1 VERLTG
7 IGVSPGVVL
16 GRAVVLTQRTE
27 VMRFP
32 IPPER
37 VEQEV
42 AALLGA
48 QAASKQQLQ
57 DIKSRVEHGPGSE
70 LAALFDAQL
79 LMLDDPM
86 LVGRAEAIVRTE
98 RVNAGWAVHRAYEEL
113 YHVFMSMED
122 PYLRERETDVADVAG
137 RLRLNLRHGAKGP
150 KELLSQVDGPS
161 VLIADELTASVAAQ
175 LDWSRVQA
183 FATDAGSRTYHTAIL
198 ARSLKVPAIVGLHDA
213 SLRIPA
219 GTPVVLDGT
228 TGELIVAPTPEQID
242 DAHRRATRP
251 RRRAQSR
258 GEPGPVSTTDGVRI
272 RLEANIELLEDL
284 PFLNEHGA
292 EGVGLY
298 RSEFM
303 LSGRPIASV
312 TEEDQYALYRSLIE
326 QVAPR
331 PVTIRTFDLDER
343 QFAGPG
349 RGPERRRTRPG
360 LRGLR
365 LGLANPDVL
374 RTQMRA
380 LVRASAHGPLRIMF
394 PFVTAVEEVREA
406 RKILSDVMRDLGI
419 DPAAT
424 VGGGVTAGGAASG
437 LSRSLRIKVGAM
449 IEVPSA
455 ALAADLLAPEV
466 DFFTI
471 GTNDLIQFCLAVDRT
486 DDRVSDLYEPLHPA
500 VLRLIRT
507 VRRAAA
513 RHRIPVSL
521 CGEMA
526 SDPAL
531 VGLLV
536 GLGLTEFSMTPG
548 AIPMVRHVIEELS
561 MADARRL
568 AGHVLRLP
576 TAAEIEQYLFDAL
589 AASAFQRSPLS

>member
-42 AALLGA
+42 AALLRA

-57 DIKSRVEHGPGSE
+57 DIKVRVEHGPGSE

-86 LVGRAEAIVRTE
+86 LVGRAEAIIRAE
-98 RVNAGWAVHRAYEEL
+98 RVNAAWAVHRAYEEL

-161 VLIADELTASVAAQ
+161 VLIADELTASLAAQ

-242 DAHRRATRP
+242 EAHRRATRP
-251 RRRAQSR
+251 RRRGAPA
-258 GEPGPVSTTDGVRI
+258 GEAGPVSTTDGVRI

-312 TEEDQYALYRSLIE
+312 TEDDQYALYRSLIE

-349 RGPERRRTRPG
+349 RAPERRRTRPG

-365 LGLANPDVL
+365 LGLANPEVL
-374 RTQMRA
+374 RTQLRA

-394 PFVTAVEEVREA
+394 PFVTAVEEVRDA
-406 RKILSDVMRDLGI
+406 RKILNEVLSGFSRI
-419 DPAAT
+419 DPAQ
-424 VGGGVTAGGAASG
+424 
-437 LSRSLRIKVGAM
+437 IKVGAM

-500 VLRLIRT
+500 VLRLIRM

-548 AIPMVRHVIEELS
+548 AIPIVRHVIEELS
-561 MADARRL
+561 AAEARRL
-568 AGHVLRLP
+568 AGHALRLA
-576 TAAEIEQYLFDAL
+576 TAAEIEHYLFDAL

>member
-7 IGVSPGVVL
+7 IGVSPGIVL

-42 AALLGA
+42 AALMRA
-48 QAASKQQLQ
+48 QADSKQQLL
-57 DIKSRVEHGPGSE
+57 DIKARVEHGPGSE

-86 LVGRAEAIVRTE
+86 LVGRAESIVRAE
-98 RVNAGWAVHRAYEEL
+98 RVNAAWAVHRAYEEL
-113 YHVFMSMED
+113 YLVFRSMED

-161 VLIADELTASVAAQ
+161 VLVADELTASVAAQ

-183 FATDAGSRTYHTAIL
+183 FAIDAGSRTYHTAIL
-198 ARSLKVPAIVGLHDA
+198 ARSLKIPAIVGLHDA
-213 SLRIPA
+213 SLRIVA

-228 TGELIVAPTPEQID
+228 TGELTVAPTPEQID

-251 RRRAQSR
+251 RRQQAA
-258 GEPGPVSTTDGVRI
+258 PAATGPVSTTDGVRI

-303 LSGRPIASV
+303 LSGRPIESV
-312 TEEDQYALYRSLIE
+312 TEDDQYALYRSLVE

-331 PVTIRTFDLDER
+331 PVTIRTFDVDER
-343 QFAGPG
+343 HFAGPG

-365 LGLANPDVL
+365 LGLANPAVL
-374 RTQMRA
+374 RTQLRA

-394 PFVTAVEEVREA
+394 PFVTAVEEVRDA
-406 RKILSDVMRDLGI
+406 RKILAEVVSGFSRI
-419 DPAAT
+419 DPAQ
-424 VGGGVTAGGAASG
+424 
-437 LSRSLRIKVGAM
+437 IKVGAM

-500 VLRLIRT
+500 VLRLIRI

-536 GLGLTEFSMTPG
+536 GLGLTDFSMTPG
-548 AIPMVRHVIEELS
+548 AIPIVRQVIQELS
-561 MADARRL
+561 ATEARRL
-568 AGHVLRLP
+568 ASHALRLA
-576 TAAEIEQYLFDAL
+576 TATEIEQYLFDAL

>member
-37 VEQEV
+37 VDQEV

-86 LVGRAEAIVRTE
+86 LVGRAETIVRAE
-98 RVNAGWAVHRAYEEL
+98 RVNAAWAVHRAYEEL

-213 SLRIPA
+213 SLRIAA

-242 DAHRRATRP
+242 DAHRRATPP
-251 RRRAQSR
+251 RRKGQSH
-258 GEPGPVSTTDGVRI
+258 GEPGPVLTTDGVRI

-312 TEEDQYALYRSLIE
+312 TEDDQYALYRSLIE

-365 LGLANPDVL
+365 LGLANPEVL

-406 RKILSDVMRDLGI
+406 RKILAEVIAGFPQI
-419 DPAAT
+419 DPA
-424 VGGGVTAGGAASG
+424 
-437 LSRSLRIKVGAM
+437 RIKVGAM

-486 DDRVSDLYEPLHPA
+486 DDRVSDLYAPLHPA

-548 AIPMVRHVIEELS
+548 AIPIVRHVIEEMS
-561 MADARRL
+561 AAEARRL
-568 AGHVLRLP
+568 AGHALRLP
-576 TAAEIEQYLFDAL
+576 TAGEIEQYLFDAL
-589 AASAFQRSPLS
+589 AASAFQRSPWS

>member
-1 VERLTG
+1 MERLTG

-32 IPPER
+32 IPPDR
-37 VEQEV
+37 VEREV
-42 AALLGA
+42 AALTRA
-48 QAASKQQLQ
+48 QADSRQQLL
-57 DIKSRVEHGPGSE
+57 DIRGRLDQGRGSE

-86 LVGRAEAIVRTE
+86 LVGRAEQIIRTE
-98 RVNAGWAVHRAYEEL
+98 RVNAAWAVHRAYEEL

-122 PYLRERETDVADVAG
+122 PYLRERENDVADVAG

-150 KELLSQVDGPS
+150 KELLSQIDGPS

-213 SLRIPA
+213 SIRIAA
-219 GTPVVLDGT
+219 GTPVILDGT
-228 TGELIVAPTPEQID
+228 TGELIVAPSADQID
-242 DAHRRATRP
+242 EAHRRASRP
-251 RRRAQSR
+251 RKR
-258 GEPGPVSTTDGVRI
+258 GLSSAESGPVSTTDGVRI

-303 LSGRPIASV
+303 LSGKSIEAA
-312 TEEDQYALYRSLIE
+312 TEDKQYALYRSLIE

-343 QFAGPG
+343 QFGPTH
-349 RGPERRRTRPG
+349 GPERRRTRPG

-365 LGLANPDVL
+365 LGLANPEVL
-374 RTQMRA
+374 RTQLRA

-406 RKILSDVMRDLGI
+406 RALLSVAMRDLGV
-419 DPAAT
+419 D
-424 VGGGVTAGGAASG
+424 ASG
-437 LSRSLRIKVGAM
+437 RIKVGAM

-455 ALAADLLAPEV
+455 ALAADLLAPHV

-500 VLRLIRT
+500 VLRLIRQ

-513 RHRIPVSL
+513 RQKIPVSL

-548 AIPMVRHVIEELS
+548 AIPIVRQVIRELS
-561 MADARRL
+561 AADARKL
-568 AGHVLRLP
+568 AGHALLLP

-589 AASAFQRSPLS
+589 AASAVQRSPSP

>member
-1 VERLTG
+1 MERLTG

-32 IPPER
+32 IPPDR
-37 VEQEV
+37 VDREV
-42 AALLGA
+42 AALLRA

-57 DIKSRVEHGPGSE
+57 DIKARVEHGPGSE

-79 LMLDDPM
+79 LMLDDPI
-86 LVGRAEAIVRTE
+86 LVGRAETIVRTE
-98 RVNAGWAVHRAYEEL
+98 RVNAAWAVHRAYEEL

-213 SLRIPA
+213 SLRIAA

-242 DAHRRATRP
+242 EAHRRATRP
-251 RRRAQSR
+251 RRKGRSQT
-258 GEPGPVSTTDGVRI
+258 EPGPVTTTDGVRI

-312 TEEDQYALYRSLIE
+312 TEDDQYGLYRSLIE

-394 PFVTAVEEVREA
+394 PFVTAVEEVRQA
-406 RKILSDVMRDLGI
+406 RTILAEV
-419 DPAAT
+419 
-424 VGGGVTAGGAASG
+424 ASG
-437 LSRSLRIKVGAM
+437 LSRTHAGQFEPGQIKVGAM

-500 VLRLIRT
+500 VLRLIRM

-531 VGLLV
+531 VGLLI

-548 AIPMVRHVIEELS
+548 AIPIVRPVIEELS
-561 MADARRL
+561 AAEARRL
-568 AGHVLRLP
+568 AGHALRLA
-576 TAAEIEQYLFDAL
+576 TAGEIEQYLFDAL
-589 AASAFQRSPLS
+589 AASAVQRSPWS

>member
-1 VERLTG
+1 MERLTG

-32 IPPER
+32 IPPDR
-37 VEQEV
+37 VEREV
-42 AALLGA
+42 AALHQA
-48 QAASKQQLQ
+48 QVDSRQQLQ
-57 DIKSRVEHGPGSE
+57 DIRGRLNQGRGSE

-86 LVGRAEAIVRTE
+86 LVGRAEAIVRGE
-98 RVNAGWAVHRAYEEL
+98 RVNAAWAVHRAYEEL
-113 YHVFMSMED
+113 YLVFMSMED
-122 PYLRERETDVADVAG
+122 PYLRERENDVADVAG

-150 KELLSQVDGPS
+150 KELLSQIDGPS

-213 SLRIPA
+213 SIRIAA

-242 DAHRRATRP
+242 EAHRRAARP
-251 RRRAQSR
+251 RRAGISAR
-258 GEPGPVSTTDGVRI
+258 EIGPVSTTDGVRV

-284 PFLNEHGA
+284 PFLNTHGA

-303 LSGRPIASV
+303 LSGRSLDAA
-312 TEEDQYALYRSLIE
+312 TEDAQYAVYRSLIE

-343 QFAGPG
+343 QFGTPQ
-349 RGPERRRTRPG
+349 GPERRRTRPG

-374 RTQMRA
+374 RTQLRA
-380 LVRASAHGPLRIMF
+380 LVRASADGPLRIMF
-394 PFVTAVEEVREA
+394 PFVSAVEEVRQA
-406 RKILSDVMRDLGI
+406 RAIFDEVMRDLGV
-419 DPAAT
+419 DASHSAT
-424 VGGGVTAGGAASG
+424 G
-437 LSRSLRIKVGAM
+437 RIKIGAM

-455 ALAADLLAPEV
+455 AIAADLLAPEV

-471 GTNDLIQFCLAVDRT
+471 GTNDLIQFLLAVDRT
-486 DDRVSDLYEPLHPA
+486 DDRVSALYEPLHPA

-507 VRRAAA
+507 VRRAAS
-513 RHRIPVSL
+513 RRRIPVSL

-531 VGLLV
+531 IGLLV

-548 AIPMVRHVIEELS
+548 AIPIVRQVVQELNA
-561 MADARRL
+561 ADARAL
-568 AGHVLRLP
+568 ASHVLTLA
-576 TAAEIEQYLFDAL
+576 TAAEIQQYLFDAL
-589 AASAFQRSPLS
+589 PASAIQRSPSS

>member
-1 VERLTG
+1 MERLTG

-37 VEQEV
+37 VDQEV
-42 AALLGA
+42 AALLRA

-57 DIKSRVEHGPGSE
+57 DIKARVEHGPGSE

-86 LVGRAEAIVRTE
+86 LVGRAETIVRTE
-98 RVNAGWAVHRAYEEL
+98 RVNAAWAVHRAYEEL

-213 SLRIPA
+213 SLRIAA

-242 DAHRRATRP
+242 EAHRRATKP
-251 RRRAQSR
+251 RRKGPSQAV
-258 GEPGPVSTTDGVRI
+258 PGPVTTTDGVRI

-303 LSGRPIASV
+303 LSGRPITSV
-312 TEEDQYALYRSLIE
+312 TEDDQYALYRSLIE

-374 RTQMRA
+374 RTQLRA

-394 PFVTAVEEVREA
+394 PFVTAVEEVRQA
-406 RKILSDVMRDLGI
+406 RTILAEV
-419 DPAAT
+419 
-424 VGGGVTAGGAASG
+424 VSG
-437 LSRSLRIKVGAM
+437 LSRTHAGKFEPGQIKVGAM

-500 VLRLIRT
+500 VLRLIRM

-548 AIPMVRHVIEELS
+548 AIPIVRHVIEELS
-561 MADARRL
+561 AAEARRL
-568 AGHVLRLP
+568 ASHALRLT

-589 AASAFQRSPLS
+589 AASTFQRSPLS

>member
-7 IGVSPGVVL
+7 IGVSPGVAL

-27 VMRFP
+27 VVRFP
-32 IPPER
+32 IPPDR
-37 VEQEV
+37 VDREVTALQE
-42 AALLGA
+42 AK
-48 QAASKQQLQ
+48 AASRQQLQ
-57 DIKSRVEHGPGSE
+57 DIRARLDHGPGSE

-79 LMLDDPM
+79 LMLDDPL
-86 LVGRAEAIVRTE
+86 LVGRAEEIIRGE
-98 RVNAGWAVHRAYEEL
+98 RVNAAWAVHRANEEL
-113 YHVFMSMED
+113 CRVFTAMED
-122 PYLRERETDVADVAG
+122 PYLRERENDVADVAG

-150 KELLSQVDGPS
+150 KELLSQIDGPS

-175 LDWSRVQA
+175 LDWSRVQG

-213 SLRIPA
+213 SLRITA
-219 GTPVVLDGT
+219 GTAVVLDGT
-228 TGELIVAPTPEQID
+228 TGELVVSPTPEQID
-242 DAHRRATRP
+242 EAHRRASRP
-251 RRRAQSR
+251 RRRTAVAA
-258 GEPGPVSTTDGVRI
+258 EAGPVSTTDGVRV
-272 RLEANIELLEDL
+272 RLEANVELLEDL
-284 PFLNEHGA
+284 AFLNEHGA

-303 LSGRPIASV
+303 LSGRSIEAA
-312 TEEDQYALYRSLIE
+312 TEDSQYALYRSLLE
-326 QVAPR
+326 QVAPK

-343 QFAGPG
+343 QFAAA

-365 LGLANPDVL
+365 LSLANPDVL
-374 RTQMRA
+374 RTQLRA
-380 LVRASAHGPLRIMF
+380 LVRASVHGPLRIMF
-394 PFVTAVEEVREA
+394 PFVTAVEEVRQSRA
-406 RKILSDVMRDLGI
+406 ILDEVTTEL
-419 DPAAT
+419 
-424 VGGGVTAGGAASG
+424 GVTTRV
-437 LSRSLRIKVGAM
+437 LVGVM
-449 IEVPSA
+449 IEVPAA

-471 GTNDLIQFCLAVDRT
+471 GTNDLIQYCLAVDRT

-500 VLRLIRT
+500 VLRLIRQ
-507 VRRAAA
+507 VRRAAS
-513 RHRIPVSL
+513 RRGIPVSL

-548 AIPMVRHVIEELS
+548 AIPIVRQVVQDLNAGEARRIARHVLHLS
-561 MADARRL
+561 
-568 AGHVLRLP
+568 

-589 AASAFQRSPLS
+589 AASAFQRSPSS

>member
-1 VERLTG
+1 MERLNG
-7 IGVSPGVVL
+7 IGVSPGVAV
-16 GRAVVLTQRTE
+16 GRAVILTQRTE

-32 IPPER
+32 IPPDR
-37 VEQEV
+37 VDREV
-42 AALLGA
+42 QALQRA
-48 QAASKQQLQ
+48 REESKQQLQ
-57 DIKSRVEHGPGSE
+57 DIRTRISHGPASE

-79 LMLDDPM
+79 LMLDDQM
-86 LVGRAEAIVRTE
+86 LVGRAEDIIRTE
-98 RVNAGWAVHRAYEEL
+98 RVNAAWAVHRANEEL
-113 YHVFMSMED
+113 YQLFSAMED
-122 PYLRERETDVADVAG
+122 PYLRERENDVADVAG
-137 RLRLNLRHGAKGP
+137 RLRLNLRHGAHGP
-150 KELLSQVDGPS
+150 RELLSQLDGPS

-213 SLRIPA
+213 SLRIAA
-219 GTPVVLDGT
+219 GTPVVIDGT
-228 TGELIVAPTPEQID
+228 TGELVAAPSPEMID
-242 DAHRRATRP
+242 EAHRRAARP
-251 RRRAQSR
+251 RRRGATA
-258 GEPGPVSTTDGVRI
+258 EVGPVTTTDGVRI
-272 RLEANIELLEDL
+272 RLEANVELLEDL
-284 PFLNEHGA
+284 EYLNEHGA

-303 LSGRPIASV
+303 LSGRALENV
-312 TEEDQYALYRSLIE
+312 TEDEQYALYRSLIE
-326 QVAPR
+326 RVAPR

-343 QFAGPG
+343 QVARAAP
-349 RGPERRRTRPG
+349 RPERRRTRPG

-365 LGLANPDVL
+365 LGLANPDLL
-374 RTQMRA
+374 RTQLRA
-380 LVRASAHGPLRIMF
+380 LVRASAHGPLRVMF
-394 PFVTAVEEVREA
+394 PFVTAVEEVRQARALLTEVEA
-406 RKILSDVMRDLGI
+406 GF
-419 DPAAT
+419 
-424 VGGGVTAGGAASG
+424 
-437 LSRSLRIKVGAM
+437 SRPVDEARIKVGAM

-471 GTNDLIQFCLAVDRT
+471 GTNDLIQYCLAVDRT

-500 VLRLIRT
+500 VLRLIRL
-507 VRRAAA
+507 VRRAAT

-536 GLGLTEFSMTPG
+536 GLGLTDFSMTPA
-548 AIPMVRHVIEELS
+548 AIPIVRQVVLELN
-561 MADARRL
+561 AAEARRL
-568 AGHVLRLP
+568 AGHALRLP
-576 TAAEIEQYLFDAL
+576 TAPEIEQYLFDAL

>member
-7 IGVSPGVVL
+7 IGVSAGVAV
-16 GRAVVLTQRTE
+16 GRAVILTQRTE

-32 IPPER
+32 IPPDR
-37 VEQEV
+37 VDREV
-42 AALLGA
+42 QALHAARD
-48 QAASKQQLQ
+48 QSRQQLQ
-57 DIKSRVEHGPGSE
+57 DITVRVAQGPGSE
-70 LAALFDAQL
+70 LAALFDAQM
-79 LMLDDPM
+79 LMLDDEM
-86 LVGRAEAIVRTE
+86 LIGQAEKIIRNE
-98 RVNAGWAVHRAYEEL
+98 RVNAAWAVHRAYEGLYEL
-113 YHVFMSMED
+113 FSTMED
-122 PYLRERETDVADVAG
+122 PYLRERENDVADVAG
-137 RLRLNLRHGAKGP
+137 RLRMNLRHGARGP
-150 KELLSQVDGPS
+150 RELLSQIDGPS
-161 VLIADELTASVAAQ
+161 ILIADELTASVAAQ
-175 LDWSRVQA
+175 LDWSRVQG

-213 SLRIPA
+213 SLRVAA

-228 TGELIVAPTPEQID
+228 TGELVISPTPDVIEESQ
-242 DAHRRATRP
+242 RRAARP
-251 RRRAQSR
+251 RRRGTMT
-258 GEPGPVSTTDGVRI
+258 GEPGPITTTDGVRI

-284 PFLNEHGA
+284 EYLNEYGA

-303 LSGRPIASV
+303 LSGRALETV
-312 TEEDQYALYRSLIE
+312 TEDEQYRMYRSLIE

-331 PVTIRTFDLDER
+331 PVTIRTFDVDER
-343 QFAGPG
+343 QAG
-349 RGPERRRTRPG
+349 RDQHRPERRRTRPG

-365 LGLANPDVL
+365 LGLANPDIL
-374 RTQMRA
+374 RAQLRA

-394 PFVTAVEEVREA
+394 PFVTGVEEVRQA
-406 RKILSDVMRDLGI
+406 REMLRES
-419 DPAAT
+419 
-424 VGGGVTAGGAASG
+424 GADAN
-437 LSRSLRIKVGAM
+437 RIKVGAM

-455 ALAADLLAPEV
+455 ALAADLMAPDV

-471 GTNDLIQFCLAVDRT
+471 GTNDLIQYCLAVDRT
-486 DDRVSDLYEPLHPA
+486 DDRVSDLYEPLHPS

-548 AIPMVRHVIEELS
+548 AIPIVRQVVQELS
-561 MADARRL
+561 AQDARRL
-568 AGHVLRLP
+568 AGHALRLA
-576 TAAEIEQYLFDAL
+576 TAAEIEEFLFDAL
-589 AASAFQRSPLS
+589 AASAIQRSPSS